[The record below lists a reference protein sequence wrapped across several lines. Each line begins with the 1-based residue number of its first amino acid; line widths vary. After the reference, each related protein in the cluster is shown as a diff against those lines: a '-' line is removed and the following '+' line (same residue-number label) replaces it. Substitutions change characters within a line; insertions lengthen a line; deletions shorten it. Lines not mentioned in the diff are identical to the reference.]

1 MTTEINNVEPTRSR
15 NKYTDLRSLKA
26 MKIQELSELLDE
38 LFSLKAK
45 LQKTEG
51 GDNDGKR

>member
-1 MTTEINNVEPTRSR
+1 MTTEINNVEPAHSG

-45 LQKTEG
+45 IQKTEG
-51 GDNDGKR
+51 NDNDGKR